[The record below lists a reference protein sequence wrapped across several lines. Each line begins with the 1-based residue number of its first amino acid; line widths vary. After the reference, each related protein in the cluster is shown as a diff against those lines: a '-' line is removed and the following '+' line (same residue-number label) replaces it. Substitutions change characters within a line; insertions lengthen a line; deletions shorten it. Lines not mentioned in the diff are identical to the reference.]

1 MMAVSLRLTE
11 TGNTQMTRSQKT
23 FLLWNGVI
31 YGFSFATALVVAALL
46 RPAHELPKTI
56 ENLAALDAPAAA
68 TSPVGSVAEVVVP

>member
-1 MMAVSLRLTE
+1 MITVSLRLTK
-11 TGNTQMTRSQKT
+11 TGNKQMTRWQKK

-46 RPAHELPKTI
+46 RPAHEMPTNI
-56 ENLAALDAPAAA
+56 AALDAPAAA